1 VGAAS
6 RTSGPIRIVRVIA
19 RLNMGGPAHHVGLLG
34 SRLDPER
41 FETLLLHGDV
51 GAGEDS
57 LEDSVR
63 ARGAAMARIPGLRP
77 ELRPQDDAR
86 ALASLVR
93 AMRRLRPDIVHTH
106 TAKAGMLGR
115 LAAVMAGDPRPRL
128 VHTYHGHVLEGYFG
142 PVKNATYRGFERRLA
157 SGSSSV

>member
-1 VGAAS
+1 MGAVS
-6 RTSGPIRIVRVIA
+6 RTSAPVRIVRVIA

-41 FETLLLHGDV
+41 YETLLLHGDL
-51 GAGEDS
+51 GTGEDS

-86 ALASLVR
+86 ALGSLVR
-93 AMRRLRPDIVHTH
+93 AIRKLRPHIVHTH
-106 TAKAGMLGR
+106 TA
-115 LAAVMAGDPRPRL
+115 
-128 VHTYHGHVLEGYFG
+128 
-142 PVKNATYRGFERRLA
+142 
-157 SGSSSV
+157 